1 MKRYELTVA
10 TRRLFL
16 ESAEAADRAR
26 ADIVEALRRGGDFID
41 VALVDQ
47 RTTAVLVTERTVAF
61 IDAFDLDKD
70 SVEGTPLNVFDPD
83 FDF

>member
-1 MKRYELTVA
+1 MKRYELTFA
-10 TRRLFL
+10 PRRLFL

-26 ADIVEALRRGGDFID
+26 SDIVDALRRGGDFID
-41 VALVDQ
+41 VTLVDH

-61 IDAFDLDKD
+61 IDAFDIDEA
-70 SVEGTPLNVFDPD
+70 SEERTPLDVFDPD

>member
-26 ADIVEALRRGGDFID
+26 SDIVDALRRGGDFID
-41 VALVDQ
+41 VSLVDQ
-47 RTTAVLVTERTVAF
+47 RTTAVLITERTVAF
-61 IDAFDLDKD
+61 IDAFDLDD
-70 SVEGTPLNVFDPD
+70 DDPEGTPLNVFDPD